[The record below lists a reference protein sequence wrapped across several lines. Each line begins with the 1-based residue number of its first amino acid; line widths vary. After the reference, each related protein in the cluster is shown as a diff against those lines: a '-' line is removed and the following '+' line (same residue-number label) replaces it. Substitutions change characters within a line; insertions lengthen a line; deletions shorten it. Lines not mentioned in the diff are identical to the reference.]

1 MGVLVGCLRHVLN
14 SGLFLCVVS
23 FGCLLL
29 RWVVHGLGDVD
40 AFGRLGVIAALVP
53 VLFLKRVRV
62 VFADRWLE
70 GSVGL
75 SWGVLL
81 VGMLGRFVRFRAA
94 KLLLLQVRL

>member
-23 FGCLLL
+23 FGRLPLL
-29 RWVVHGLGDVD
+29 WVVGWSGDVD
-40 AFGRLGVIAALVP
+40 ALGPLGGTGAL
-53 VLFLKRVRV
+53 LRGLSLERMRV

-81 VGMLGRFVRFRAA
+81 VGTLGRFVRLLFAEF
-94 KLLLLQVRL
+94 LLL